1 MVRQGDNHVLG
12 SGSNI
17 PEVGLEIGAWDA
29 EGNCVR
35 VSDGGDGTFLS
46 QTHYASVR
54 RSAQEILWNY
64 SNGNGIKNGYTAFE
78 PSILEFDRYA
88 SQSLPITF
96 EGVDYQQLV
105 LAEGSEVPAG
115 FTLEAGIITAD
126 GTVAEGEWTIEVTM
140 AGVDGYINLTAPV
153 VIKVVDPIHI
163 SGDPAALKV
172 GEAVEMI
179 IDAPYYSYGGYV
191 KVNEVYLNTLS
202 DAEGN
207 SVPGTYVQDG
217 VEITNKGTGD
227 SVKGTW
233 NILNWYWKD
242 AAHRPGKG
250 SYDVMGH
257 LAFADI
263 QATDARYIDT
273 ADVEA
278 GNYYKAFPYEWS
290 ISEEDA
296 AKLAEYGLTAEKVIV
311 SHAGFQGINYDLNAS
326 MKLVGTPTKAGTVDV
341 TVTLQLPLVAGLGNR
356 FPNFNRLTSP
366 VVTEIVRTITLTI
379 GE

>member
-1 MVRQGDNHVLG
+1 
-12 SGSNI
+12 
-17 PEVGLEIGAWDA
+17 
-29 EGNCVR
+29 
-35 VSDGGDGTFLS
+35 
-46 QTHYASVR
+46 
-54 RSAQEILWNY
+54 
-64 SNGNGIKNGYTAFE
+64 
-78 PSILEFDRYA
+78 
-88 SQSLPITF
+88 LPITF